1 MASKR
6 IQEEDKLEQMSQQF
20 ELNDRLRHES
30 EAKAARLQEENDK
43 LYTNYDVL
51 KEHEL
56 NIIKDF

>member
-1 MASKR
+1 MN
-6 IQEEDKLEQMSQQF
+6 QQF
-20 ELNDRLRHES
+20 ELNCKLRMEA
-30 EAKAARLQEENDK
+30 EAKASRLQEENDK

>member
-1 MASKR
+1 
-6 IQEEDKLEQMSQQF
+6 MSQQF
-20 ELNDRLRHES
+20 EINNQLRM
-30 EAKAARLQEENDK
+30 EAEGKAARLQQENDK